1 MSQILNFI
9 TAHWIALLISAGV
22 IVILLA
28 VYAYFE
34 IRAFRKNGPK
44 DATGNGITV
53 GNAKAFDNRSLA
65 LRIERLS
72 ASLANLKVVNQNVT
86 ENLANL
92 QQQSS
97 SEVTRSLTLDLKAV
111 PAKAADKTDAA
122 GKTTDKEGDKTTKTA
137 TTTQSATA
145 TAEAKPAVGL
155 AAGDM
160 LNDQLNLASQ
170 IMNLEM
176 LYERSLTDRLIDGGA
191 RLQTVLGFQVS
202 ITPPAGYE
210 NCVAVVEVG
219 VRMKHR
225 MASGVVVAQDV
236 AASPAT
242 TPTPEEAVKTPA
254 APTTEAMKIPAAPTT
269 EAAKVPAVPTT
280 EAAKS
285 PAPVQAIANTKAPPA
300 ARREVPSPVSLVA
313 LIPQEKTYNAQSF
326 SSSARSI
333 GGSAVASVLTL
344 GYTSKGESRQLFV
357 HRDSDTIAFERDP
370 TTVPKLFNDGA
381 LATVFGW
388 EFRPVLDRP
397 TVAAGTRQMLAVI
410 AVPVPEKSSADQVT
424 LEIKTR
430 SYWRRYNRKKQTS
443 SLRWSLLP
451 WKVDA
456 SNVKEC
462 VVSLDIPN
470 TARIQDDLKPIVT
483 EIKWVNSGPDRA
495 TVIVRGAN
503 FFSGTKVV
511 IGGAVLREEDGSL
524 ILKSSQALE
533 FETGIASLTNGDA
546 VLSGRF
552 GSSFHL
558 KIPADKRP
566 VASLFMER
574 AQIKPFRYTKSFRI
588 TIDIRGK
595 DASNDD
601 VDLSLKDLQKLP
613 EAILFVGNEP
623 VPMPYDYSNVDPMR
637 SIGTPGQDST
647 PTTDKK
653 FVRVAAWIPAKTLA
667 RSPSLAFRVPFC
679 GIDYQASLPLV
690 FSEPTVT
697 RMGEHGDHS
706 VFRIAQSPLLG
717 SPLKVELDRVYEE
730 EPWMPNPIGIP
741 DPLPMAKLVRISKLD
756 CRFVV
761 PTEIVS
767 NYQNLVVRTTG
778 DAEPYLL
785 PIPSEEGPRPRI
797 DRSIR
802 PPEIIKSSL
811 GPIVWS
817 GTGLDAISSATL
829 YKSTVPEVAP
839 PPGAMPPVGTP
850 VDCVTYNNGEKIV
863 VSFCKGSTEFLGK
876 AEVEFQTAAGDSI
889 RVPFFI
895 LEEAPV
901 PTV

>member
-1 MSQILNFI
+1 MSQIMNFI

-34 IRAFRKNGPK
+34 IRAFRRNGPK

-72 ASLANLKVVNQNVT
+72 ASLANLKVVNQNVA

-111 PAKAADKTDAA
+111 PAKAADKTDAT
-122 GKTTDKEGDKTTKTA
+122 GKTTDKEGDKATKPG
-137 TTTQSATA
+137 TTTQSAAA

-176 LYERSLTDRLIDGGA
+176 LYERSLTDRLINGGA

-219 VRMKHR
+219 VRMKQEK
-225 MASGVVVAQDV
+225 APKAVVVAQEDV
-236 AASPAT
+236 AKNS
-242 TPTPEEAVKTPA
+242 A
-254 APTTEAMKIPAAPTT
+254 AAMAE
-269 EAAKVPAVPTT
+269 EAAKNSAATMPEEIAGVSAATT
-280 EAAKS
+280 AEEVARVSAAARAEEAAKA
-285 PAPVQAIANTKAPPA
+285 PAGAMK
-300 ARREVPSPVSLVA
+300 EVTSPVSLVA

-326 SSSARSI
+326 SSSGRSI

-344 GYTSKGESRQLFV
+344 GYTSKGESRQLFI

-370 TTVPKLFNDGA
+370 TTDPKLFNEGP

-397 TVAAGTRQMLAVI
+397 TVTSGTRQMLAVI
-410 AVPVPEKSSADQVT
+410 AVPAPDAIPVPEKSGADQVT

-511 IGGAVLREEDGSL
+511 IGGAVLREEDGTL

-566 VASLFMER
+566 VTSLFMER

-595 DASNDD
+595 DENNDD
-601 VDLSLKDLQKLP
+601 VDLSLLELQKLP

-637 SIGTPGQDST
+637 PTGTGSPGDT
-647 PTTDKK
+647 PTTNKK

-697 RMGEHGDHS
+697 RMGAHGDYS

-730 EPWMPNPIGIP
+730 EPWIPNPIGTP
-741 DPLPMAKLVRISKLD
+741 DPQPMPKLVRISKLD
-756 CRFVV
+756 CRFLV

-767 NYQNLVVRTTG
+767 KYQNMVVRTTG

-785 PIPSEEGPRPRI
+785 PIPVGEKPKPRI
-797 DRSIR
+797 DKSIK

-811 GPIVWS
+811 GPVEWS

-829 YKSTVPEVAP
+829 YKSTTPEVAL
-839 PPGAMPPVGTP
+839 PPGASPQAGTP
-850 VDCVTYNNGEKIV
+850 ADCVTYNNGEKIV

-876 AEVEFQTAAGDSI
+876 AEVEFQTPAGDSI

-895 LEEAPV
+895 KEEGSIT
-901 PTV
+901 TV